1 MIITIQLI
9 NIFRSHDIISK
20 FFIFNYN
27 NTVIKFYLYF
37 MAVVFKKTKIMK
49 YSIFLF
55 SSLSLWTTRILF
67 CTSNIDLKKII
78 KFYKWSFVVMENIVQ
93 NTYFSII
100 RKNLNKKILNL
111 LQNYEILYFV
121 NFQVSVSG
129 WNKFLFITSNI
140 NLKKINK
147 FYKWSFVVV
156 MKKIVQYMY
165 FSIIRKNLIKKIF
178 NLVQK
183 LRNTLL
189 PNAK

>member
-1 MIITIQLI
+1 
-9 NIFRSHDIISK
+9 
-20 FFIFNYN
+20 
-27 NTVIKFYLYF
+27 
-37 MAVVFKKTKIMK
+37 
-49 YSIFLF
+49 
-55 SSLSLWTTRILF
+55 
-67 CTSNIDLKKII
+67 
-78 KFYKWSFVVMENIVQ
+78 MENIVQ

>member
-27 NTVIKFYLYF
+27 NTVIKFNLYF